1 MARFLKNLLKVAL
14 SLTIVGGAI
23 WLVFNYTALLDW
35 YYLKDYK
42 PTAQIE
48 SLATQ
53 ATMTEEGRKYFYR
66 ADPQI
71 NQDRT
76 TLAQNCRIE
85 DQETI
90 ELGCYLSNNYIYL
103 LEIKQPELE
112 QQMAVT
118 AAHEM
123 LHAVYDRL
131 SVRERNELNAQ
142 LREAAANINNPK
154 LQERLKD
161 YGQLEPGEEDNE
173 LHSILGTEFGGLPP
187 GLEAHYAKYIS
198 NRAQVVALS
207 DQFNKTF
214 DGLRAEISD
223 LDRQIQATR
232 ARMEVLKQRNQIDAY
247 NSLVPGINADIT
259 IYNSKVDLYNKYA
272 SVLMGNDPLAPA
284 TQ

>member
-1 MARFLKNLLKVAL
+1 MSRFLRNLFQIAL
-14 SLTIVGGAI
+14 SFTIIGGAI

-42 PTAQIE
+42 PSSQVEAR
-48 SLATQ
+48 ATQ
-53 ATMTEEGRKYFYR
+53 STMTEEGKKIFYR

-71 NQDRT
+71 EKDRDS
-76 TLAQNCRIE
+76 LARNCRIQ
-85 DQETI
+85 DKETI
-90 ELGCYLSNNYIYL
+90 ELGCYLSSNHIYL
-103 LEIKQPELE
+103 LEINQPELE

-123 LHAVYDRL
+123 LHAAYDRL
-131 SVRERNELNAQ
+131 SVKERNELNRRLQ
-142 LREAAANINNPK
+142 ETAATLNNPK

-161 YGQLEPGEEDNE
+161 YGELEPGEEDNE

-187 GLEAHYAKYIS
+187 DLEAHYAKYMS

-214 DGLRAEISD
+214 DGLRAEITV
-223 LDRQIQATR
+223 LDGRIQATK
-232 ARMEVLKQRNQIDAY
+232 ARMEALKQRNQIDAY
-247 NSLVPGINADIT
+247 NSLVPGVNAEIT
-259 IYNSKVDLYNKYA
+259 EYNAKVDLYNKYA